1 MSEATITWSEQDIS
15 HTALWRSERG
25 VLPPKR
31 IQIADDTMSADTAY
45 KLASEG
51 VGLLW
56 RGDFQNAKHL
66 IQALERRLEN
76 RAERPK
82 RPPRRGAGAAA
93 AARASAALISGFEQV
108 ASAPLPPTPGASP
121 AATPSSKSSPAQLAA
136 AFYKHRQAQAQRAR
150 VLGMVLLPFQAD
162 YQIPLRR
169 APDVV
174 QACTEAWGPA
184 IDKASSK
191 ASQGITHSVVSLR
204 ELLGIISAH
213 EWRKKG
219 VEVRSLGFGKNGL
232 PQRIHAHYGVFSP
245 VRSEYL
251 ELVLDAPLPTAFGSP
266 EKLLAFDIGTGTG
279 VLSAILR
286 LRGIGKIIA
295 TDLDPRALACA
306 QDNFKRL
313 GCSAPQVQAIQ
324 ADLFPTSSYG
334 RAHLIICN
342 PPWLPGKPSS
352 ALERAVYDEGSQMLK
367 GFLQGVPA
375 HLAPGGEAWLILS
388 DLAEHL
394 GLRTHAEL
402 LTHIQEAGLQVIGQ
416 LSTSPKHPKANDV
429 TDAFFAARSREKTH
443 LWRLGIA

>member
-1 MSEATITWSEQDIS
+1 MQESIITWSEQDVAQS
-15 HTALWRSERG
+15 ALWRSERG
-25 VLPPKR
+25 VSPPKR
-31 IQIADDTMSADTAY
+31 VQIADDTMSADTAY

-66 IQALERRLEN
+66 IQALERRLES

-93 AARASAALISGFEQV
+93 AARASAALSIGAEHI
-108 ASAPLPPTPGASP
+108 ASAPLLPASAP
-121 AATPSSKSSPAQLAA
+121 APHSKSSPTQLAA

-169 APDVV
+169 APDVA
-174 QACTEAWGPA
+174 QACAEAWGPA
-184 IDKASSK
+184 SDQASGKAS
-191 ASQGITHSVVSLR
+191 AGITHSVASLR

-251 ELVLDAPLPTAFGSP
+251 ELVRDAPLPEALGKP
-266 EKLLAFDIGTGTG
+266 EQLLAFDIGTGTG
-279 VLSAILR
+279 VLTAILR
-286 LRGIGKIIA
+286 QRGIGKIIA
-295 TDLDPRALACA
+295 TDLDPRALLCA
-306 QDNFKRL
+306 QDNLKRM
-313 GCSAPQVQAIQ
+313 GCTVPQVQVIQ
-324 ADLFPTSSYG
+324 ADLFPTKSFG
-334 RAHLIICN
+334 RAQLIVCN
-342 PPWLPGKPSS
+342 PPWMPGKPSS

-394 GLRTHAEL
+394 GLRKHEEL
-402 LTHIQEAGLQVIGQ
+402 LTLIQEAGLQVIGQ

-429 TDAFFAARSREKTH
+429 TDAFFVARSREKTH
-443 LWRLGIA
+443 LWRLKIS